1 MFFHSSEAM
10 QWHGLRGGLRTA
22 KPKKLLSKEAVR
34 LADDRSRLS
43 RPVPRSKAW
52 WAPFGSRNRGCP
64 RMCSSRTTPPPC
76 SSSSSSCC
84 CSSLRSSAGH
94 RLAAT
99 GGHHQVVA
107 SLRSRRRLRLR
118 ALTSH
123 QSRVTRGRSND
134 ENLEVYRLTVCRERE
149 ASQEHGEQKNR
160 RHLGTHLA
168 RSRRISAAVEEN
180 VVLSA

>member
-1 MFFHSSEAM
+1 MARIA
-10 QWHGLRGGLRTA
+10 WWPADTA
-22 KPKKLLSKEAVR
+22 RPKKLLSKEAVR

-43 RPVPRSKAW
+43 SKRPVPRSKAW
-52 WAPFGSRNRGCP
+52 WAPFGSRN
-64 RMCSSRTTPPPC
+64 MCSSRTTPPPC

-107 SLRSRRRLRLR
+107 SPRSRRRLRLR